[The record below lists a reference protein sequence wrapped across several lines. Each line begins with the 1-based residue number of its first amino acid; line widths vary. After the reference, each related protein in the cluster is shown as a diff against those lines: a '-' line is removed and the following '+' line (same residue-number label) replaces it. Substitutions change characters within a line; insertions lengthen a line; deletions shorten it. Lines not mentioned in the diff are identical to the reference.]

1 MSPEHWQRIDRLFDE
16 ALDLP
21 PDERTAFLERACDGD
36 TALREEVEALLTAC
50 ENATGF
56 LDQPPISLAETAL
69 SPFFEVPED
78 DLAPGQTLGP
88 YRIIEPIGRGGMG
101 AVYLAKRDDGHFQK
115 RVALKVVKRGMD
127 TDEIVGRFRYERQ
140 ILARLEHEGIARLL
154 DGGITQDGRPY
165 FVMECVD
172 GEPLDD
178 YCDRMRLS
186 VPERLA
192 LFMDVLEAVRYAHH
206 NLVVH
211 RDLKPSNILVAPPDE
226 EGGRPQVKLLDF
238 GIAKLLDT
246 DAATTIPLTEA
257 HTRRLTPDYAAPEQ
271 IRGEPPTPAT
281 DVYALGIILYELL
294 TGRRPYHFPTRSLSE
309 IEQTICERAPHK
321 PSTAIFH
328 ARLAPPSADDTP
340 PTAST
345 LAAQRRTLPKKLHR
359 TLAGDLDAIILK
371 ALRKEPERR
380 YASAAELLRDLCRY
394 TEGKTVYARPDTF
407 RYRTSRFVRQH
418 KVGVAATALIML
430 TLVAGIVATTREARR
445 ATRAFQAQEVEA
457 AKKSATLDVLIS
469 TFEVVD
475 PEAAQGEPVTT
486 DDIIKNGLSQVELLR
501 DQPEIQV
508 SVINAIGKLSLSVG
522 KYELADSLFRASLA
536 AQDIAQ
542 DVSPLEAAEAR
553 YGLAEALKMQRRFEE
568 SEQWHREALAL
579 RRQELGLT
587 HPDLI
592 KYLNGLASAL
602 YTQYTQGFQEK
613 GMESEALYRQ
623 ALAIGSEK
631 LDGPH
636 PDVAESLD
644 GLANLLDA
652 QGHLSEAET
661 FYRRALK
668 IQRQVLRSTHPRI
681 AETMYNLAETLRS
694 QGKLDQAE
702 RLHRQ
707 ALERFRSVYGEQH
720 QKVGN
725 SYYTLAFLLHQAGD
739 YTEAEAYYRKAT
751 EVHEQVLPK
760 EQIWRAY
767 PLRGLG
773 KLLLERDEPLE
784 AEAPLRES
792 LAISLQANP
801 PSPIVVSIIRCEL
814 GSALLAQRRFNEAET
829 LLLEALSTSEESPR
843 HQDHLR
849 QVLTHLAT
857 LYEAQRDPQKAATY
871 RERLAALAQEPV
883 AATPA
888 QR

>member
-21 PDERTAFLERACDGD
+21 PDERMAFLERACDGD
-36 TALREEVEALLTAC
+36 EALREEVEALLTAC

-211 RDLKPSNILVAPPDE
+211 RDLKPSNILVAPPAE
-226 EGGRPQVKLLDF
+226 EGGRPEVKLLDF

-246 DAATTIPLTEA
+246 DAATTIPLTA
-257 HTRRLTPDYAAPEQ
+257 ANTRRLTPDYAAPEQ

-281 DVYALGIILYELL
+281 DVYALGVILYELL
-294 TGRRPYHFPTRSLSE
+294 TGRRPYHFPTRQLAE
-309 IEQTICERAPHK
+309 IERTICERAPHK
-321 PSTAIFH
+321 PSTALFH
-328 ARLAPPSADDTP
+328 ARLAPTYGDDEA
-340 PTAST
+340 PTADV
-345 LAAQRRTLPKKLHR
+345 LAAQRATLPKKLCR
-359 TLAGDLDAIILK
+359 TLAGDLDAIVLK

-380 YASAAELLRDLCRY
+380 YASAAELLDDLRRY
-394 TEGKTVYARPDTF
+394 SQRKTVRARPDTF
-407 RYRTSRFVRQH
+407 TYRTSRFVRQH
-418 KVGVAATALIML
+418 KVGVAATALVIL
-430 TLVAGIVATTREARR
+430 TLVVGIVATTWMAQR
-445 ATRAFQAQEVEA
+445 ATRALQAQEVEA
-457 AKKSATLDVLIS
+457 AKKTATLDVLLGM
-469 TFEVVD
+469 FEVVD
-475 PEAAQGEPVTT
+475 PEEAQGEPVTT
-486 DDIIKNGLSQVELLR
+486 DDIINNGLSQVTLLR
-501 DQPEIQV
+501 NQPEIQV

-536 AQDIAQ
+536 AQDIDQ
-542 DVSPLEAAEAR
+542 DVSALEAAEAR

-579 RRQELGLT
+579 RQQELGLT

-602 YTQYTQGFQEK
+602 YTQSSPAKTAEA
-613 GMESEALYRQ
+613 EALYRQ
-623 ALAIGSEK
+623 ALAIGEDELAGS
-631 LDGPH
+631 H
-636 PDVAESLD
+636 PDVAETLA
-644 GLANLLDA
+644 GLADLLA
-652 QGHLSEAET
+652 GQVRLAEAEA
-661 FYRRALK
+661 FYRQALEVERA
-668 IQRQVLRSTHPRI
+668 VLRPTHPRI
-681 AETMYNLAETLRS
+681 AATLYGLAECLDA
-694 QGKLDQAE
+694 QGRPGQAKA
-702 RLHRQ
+702 LHLQ
-707 ALERFRSVYGEQH
+707 ALALYRQIYGERH
-720 QKVGN
+720 DKTA
-725 SYYTLAFLLHQAGD
+725 SSLYALALLHHRKLQDPVA
-739 YTEAEAYYRKAT
+739 AEHYYREAAA
-751 EVHEQVLPK
+751 VDEQALP
-760 EQIWRAY
+760 EDHLWQAY
-767 PLRGLG
+767 PLIGLG
-773 KLLLERDEPLE
+773 KLLVEQNRSKE
-784 AEAPLRES
+784 AEAPLRKS
-792 LAISLQANP
+792 VALCLQADRPNP
-801 PSPIVVSIIRCEL
+801 VITSIAQAWL
-814 GSALLAQRRFNEAET
+814 ASALMAQRRFSEAEPF
-829 LLLEALSTSEESPR
+829 LLESLATLSHDPLQS
-843 HQDHLR
+843 DR
-849 QVLTHLAT
+849 QGRVLERLIT
-857 LYEAQRDPQKAATY
+857 LYEARGDPEEAALY
-871 RERLAALAQEPV
+871 REQLAKLSS
-883 AATPA
+883 
-888 QR
+888 